1 MVTQSDR
8 LDDFSSISFWLIPPG
23 LHAGGPQEF
32 PSASPAVTTPGHLG
46 ASRGACLAC
55 EAVVSREYRDAHLTL
70 WSALYVRT
78 GASSRPR
85 ARHDDRVYPILS
97 LVHHGRASVR
107 RRTQSSRLLKPDR
120 IDSAPPAGGL
130 PISHDE
136 IWMDADENRR
146 GRRSLSLTVSYLSL

>member
-97 LVHHGRASVR
+97 LVHHGLASEARSTACALGGRAWAAAGIAAQVFDDEL
-107 RRTQSSRLLKPDR
+107 SRV
-120 IDSAPPAGGL
+120 A
-130 PISHDE
+130 
-136 IWMDADENRR
+136 
-146 GRRSLSLTVSYLSL
+146 Y